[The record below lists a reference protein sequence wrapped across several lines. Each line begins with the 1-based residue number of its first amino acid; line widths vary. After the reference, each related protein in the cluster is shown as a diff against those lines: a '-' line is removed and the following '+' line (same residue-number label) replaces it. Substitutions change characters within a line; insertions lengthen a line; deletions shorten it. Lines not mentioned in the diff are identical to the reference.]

1 MDGQVI
7 QLVDHLSSGFCGKPD
22 KGPGL
27 VYIALLQ
34 IALVW
39 LFQSKAFFMAIMKSA
54 EKFHK

>member
-7 QLVDHLSSGFCGKPD
+7 QLVNHLSSGFCGKPD

-34 IALVW
+34 IALV
-39 LFQSKAFFMAIMKSA
+39 
-54 EKFHK
+54 